1 MLNLVIY
8 ESDFDKINYNMLQVL
23 DYIIAKVYCY
33 TKIHYNNKIND
44 KNI

>member
-23 DYIIAKVYCY
+23 DYIIAKVLLLHEN
-33 TKIHYNNKIND
+33 TL
-44 KNI
+44 